1 MIKKVLGIL
10 FCMAFYAN
18 ASAQIDSV
26 EVDMDSV
33 VIDSTIIISD
43 NIITNTSVLDPVFE
57 KLFKLEQQKKG
68 HINIVHIGDSHI
80 QADLF
85 SGKVREE
92 LQAKYGNAGP
102 GFSFPYNLA
111 KTNGGYKV
119 KFTSNAS
126 WESRRNIYTPDGTE
140 VGLSAI
146 GLTTAENFVLGLEV
160 RDTSD
165 YFNTI
170 KIVTPHNTSLF
181 DVATS
186 SRTITLEST
195 EPKVI
200 VHKIKSGEALSIIAE
215 KYNTSVSE
223 IKKYNG
229 LRSNNIR
236 AGKTLKIPTGEKV
249 KKEIQRSEFIPLDLQ
264 KDSLNSYYYSSERL
278 SKIYLLPNKQEKLY
292 NLNGVILEKD
302 APGILYHT
310 IGVNGAKCSDYN
322 KYPMFFEQLPALNP
336 DLIIISLGTNESFDK
351 LTATEYIAQLNMFI
365 DSVKAENPYACV
377 IITTPPPSLFKKKY
391 PNTFVGDYTRN
402 ILMQETEKGYATW
415 NMFAVLG
422 GLFSVN
428 ENAKKGLMS
437 SDRIHYSREGYKQ
450 QGEQF
455 TEAFLNAYNN
465 FKLNRQ

>member
-1 MIKKVLGIL
+1 MAKRVLGIL
-10 FCMAFYAN
+10 FCLAVYAN

-26 EVDMDSV
+26 EVSMDSV
-33 VIDSTIIISD
+33 VIDSTAIISD
-43 NIITNTSVLDPVFE
+43 NIITNTSALTPLFE
-57 KLFKLEQQKKG
+57 KLFKLEEKKQG

-85 SGKVREE
+85 SGEIRDE
-92 LQAKYGNAGP
+92 LQEKFGNAGP

-119 KFTSNAS
+119 RFTSNAS

-140 VGLSAI
+140 VGLSGI
-146 GLTTAENFVLGLEV
+146 GLTTNEDFVLAIEP

-170 KIVTPHNTSLF
+170 KIITPHNASVF

-186 SRTITLEST
+186 SKIITLEST

-215 KYNTSVSE
+215 KYHTTVAL
-223 IKKYNG
+223 IKRYNG

-249 KKEIQRSEFIPLDLQ
+249 KKEIQRSEFIPLELQ
-264 KDSLNSYYYSSERL
+264 KDSLCSYYYSKERL
-278 SKIYLLPNKQEKLY
+278 SKIYLLPDKQEKLY

-302 APGILYHT
+302 VPGILYHT
-310 IGVNGAKCSDYN
+310 IGVNGAKSSDYN
-322 KYPMFFEQLPALNP
+322 KYPLFFKQLPVLNP

-351 LTATEYIAQLNMFI
+351 LPAADYIAQLNTFI
-365 DSVKAENPYACV
+365 DAIKANNPGVC
-377 IITTPPPSLFKKKY
+377 IIVTTPPPSLFKKKY
-391 PNTFVGDYTRN
+391 PNTFVGDYTKN
-402 ILMQETEKGYATW
+402 ILIQETEKEYATW
-415 NMFAVLG
+415 DMFAVLG

-428 ENAKKGLMS
+428 QNAKKGLMS

-450 QGEQF
+450 QGIQF

-465 FKLNRQ
+465 FKINR